1 MNRPMNRHVNRAM
14 DQVSIYLPVILMGAL
29 AMGTYLLVRSA
40 PPSDQADPAKPLTHN
55 ADYFM
60 QGFSVKTFDPAGRLK
75 SELQGTEMR
84 HFPDTDT
91 VEIDKVNLHTYD
103 NEGRL
108 TVATAER
115 GLSNG
120 DGSEVQLFGNAIVV
134 REASAPQTARADPK
148 LELRSDFLHVITD
161 TELIKTHKPVRI
173 MRGTDEF
180 TADSL
185 VYDNL
190 NHLANLQ
197 GRVKGVLTPA
207 QATGRSK
214 R

>member
-1 MNRPMNRHVNRAM
+1 MTVLHRQMNRVM
-14 DQVSIYLPVILMGAL
+14 DQASIYLPVILMGLL

-40 PPSDQADPAKPLTHN
+40 PSPDQADPARPATHD

-60 QGFSVKTFDPAGRLK
+60 QRFSVKTFDPSGRLK
-75 SELQGTEMR
+75 SELQGREMR

-91 VEIDKVNLHTYD
+91 VEIDQVNLRTYD
-103 NEGRL
+103 DAGRL

-120 DGSEVQLFGNAIVV
+120 DGSEVQLFGNAVVV
-134 REASAPQTARADPK
+134 REASTVKAGRTDPR
-148 LELRSDFLHVITD
+148 LELRSDFLHVVTD

-173 MRGTDEF
+173 LRGTDEF

-190 NHLANLQ
+190 NRVGQLQ
-197 GRVKGVLTPA
+197 GRVRGVMTPA
-207 QATGRSK
+207 ARPGR
-214 R
+214 

>member
-1 MNRPMNRHVNRAM
+1 M
-14 DQVSIYLPVILMGAL
+14 DQVSIYLPVILMGVL

-40 PPSDQADPAKPLTHN
+40 PPADQADAGKPATHN

-91 VEIDKVNLHTYD
+91 VEIDKVNLRTYD

-134 REASAPQTARADPK
+134 REASALKTGRTDPK

-161 TELIKTHKPVRI
+161 TELIKTHQPVRI
-173 MRGTDEF
+173 VRGTDEF

-207 QATGRSK
+207 QTPATPARPK